1 MNKKQ
6 IGIIL
11 GIVCLLLTT
20 AIIVQIKTI
29 KHSGVETNATFS
41 EDSLRDEVLRW
52 KEKSDNAS
60 EELSKVEK
68 ELEKQRTKATQNDE
82 TSKSNEEE
90 IKVSNAVLGLSD
102 VTGEG
107 LEITLQDNQDVTTET
122 ATNDISYYVLHDI
135 DILSV
140 VNELKNAGA
149 EAISINGE
157 RIINTTSITCAGN
170 VAQINGEKVGA
181 PFIIRAIGKS
191 ETLYEALNRPGG
203 YIELLNDSGIVS
215 NIKKSNNIT
224 IQKYKGA
231 INFKYMKDIK

>member
-68 ELEKQRTKATQNDE
+68 ELEKQRPKATQNDE

-107 LEITLQDNQDVTTET
+107 VEITLQDNQDVTTET
-122 ATNDISYYVLHDI
+122 ATNDISYYVVHDI

>member
-107 LEITLQDNQDVTTET
+107 VEITLQDNQDVTTET
-122 ATNDISYYVLHDI
+122 ATNDISYYVVHDI

-149 EAISINGE
+149 EAISINCE
-157 RIINTTSITCAGN
+157 RIINKTSITFAGN

>member
-107 LEITLQDNQDVTTET
+107 VEITLQDNQDITTET
-122 ATNDISYYVLHDI
+122 ATNDISYYVVHDI

-231 INFKYMKDIK
+231 INFKYIKDIK

>member
-82 TSKSNEEE
+82 TSKNNEEE

-107 LEITLQDNQDVTTET
+107 VEITLQDNQDVTTET
-122 ATNDISYYVLHDI
+122 ATNDISYYVVHDI

-170 VAQINGEKVGA
+170 AAQINGEKVGA

>member
-41 EDSLRDEVLRW
+41 EDSLRDEVLKW

-60 EELSKVEK
+60 EELSKAEK

-107 LEITLQDNQDVTTET
+107 VEITLQDNQDVTTET
-122 ATNDISYYVLHDI
+122 ATNDISYYVVHDI

-231 INFKYMKDIK
+231 INFKYK

>member
-107 LEITLQDNQDVTTET
+107 VEITLQDNQDVTTET
-122 ATNDISYYVLHDI
+122 ATNDISYYVVHDI